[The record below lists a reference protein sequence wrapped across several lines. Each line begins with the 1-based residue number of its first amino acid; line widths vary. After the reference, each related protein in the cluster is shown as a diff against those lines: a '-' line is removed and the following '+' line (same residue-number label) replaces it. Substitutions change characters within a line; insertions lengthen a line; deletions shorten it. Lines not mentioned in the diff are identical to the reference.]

1 MNTELVV
8 SQVGGVLSQCIGM
21 GKHLDALVL
30 SQVEGGVLVNRLSL
44 ARTQVVDHKAQRLLI
59 LLHQLRL

>member
-1 MNTELVV
+1 
-8 SQVGGVLSQCIGM
+8 M

-44 ARTQVVDHKAQRLLI
+44 TGTQILDHKAQRLLI